1 MKKGFLIAVALFLL
15 VSGAWAQIERGDS
28 EISFMGYYNTLVGE
42 DVEVNGSGVFQLSY
56 GKYIT
61 SRLQIGIAPNLR
73 FYLADDEEGEKKIE
87 TDWSGSIFF
96 NYNFST
102 ASKFI
107 PYITGQYYQFTFDIP
122 EGGEFTDYSYV
133 NVGIGF
139 KNFFN
144 EYAAFNTLVSYGFSL
159 AQETEN
165 KVGLL
170 SIMTGLTFIF

>member
-1 MKKGFLIAVALFLL
+1 MTKKFIVAIALFLL
-15 VSGAWAQIERGDS
+15 CSGAWAQIERGDT
-28 EISFMGYYNTLVGE
+28 EVGFLGYYITRVGE
-42 DVEVNGSGVFQLSY
+42 DVEVNGSGIIQLSY

-61 SRLQIGIAPNLR
+61 PKLQIGFSPNVR
-73 FYLADDEEGEKKIE
+73 FYLADDEQGEKIIK
-87 TDWSGSIFF
+87 TDWSGSVFF
-96 NYNFST
+96 NLNFST

-122 EGGEFTDYSYV
+122 DDREFTDYSYV

-144 EYAAFNTLVSYGFSL
+144 EYAAFNTLISYGFSL
-159 AQETEN
+159 AEDAQN
-165 KVGLL
+165 VGLL